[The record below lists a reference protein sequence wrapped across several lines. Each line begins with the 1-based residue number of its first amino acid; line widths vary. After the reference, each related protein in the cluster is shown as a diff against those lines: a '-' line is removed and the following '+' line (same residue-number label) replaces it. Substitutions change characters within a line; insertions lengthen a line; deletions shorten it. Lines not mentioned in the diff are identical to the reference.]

1 MNHSHHPAFPVTI
14 LQNDRKVHA
23 QHTGLSQRK
32 YIAIEA
38 MKSMLTTDRGPF
50 GELAKSSYAMADA
63 MLLAES
69 EYAMA
74 DVKPPPLDDWFIEVL
89 RSMPDGERGFLKS
102 WGLEDFAKAVAEKVC
117 GAPVPTEAPAPT
129 EPPTEATS
137 PAPDDGGWIKWYGG
151 ECPVPPD
158 TLVEKKIRAGVK
170 HGPQTAQN
178 LIWRHVDGFNS
189 VYDIVEYRVFK
200 PAPPAKFKLGDTVRK
215 TKGSMWHGTVV
226 GTYSTSL
233 TPEGYA
239 VESATESGAVQI
251 YPASALEA
259 WKPEI

>member
-1 MNHSHHPAFPVTI
+1 MNHPAFPVTVF
-14 LQNDRKVHA
+14 QNDPKVHA
-23 QHTGLSQRK
+23 QHAGLSQRK
-32 YIAIEA
+32 YIAINA
-38 MKSMLTTDRGPF
+38 MKAMLTGNKWCIK
-50 GELAKSSYAMADA
+50 ELVESSYQVADA
-63 MLLAES
+63 MLAEV
-69 EYAMA
+69 EEAKP

-89 RSMPDGERGFLKS
+89 RSMPDGEHGFLKS

-129 EPPTEATS
+129 EAPTTS
-137 PAPDDGGWIKWYGG
+137 PANDGDWIDWNGGWCPVNPDDTVDVIYRSKERGRYKARNLHWLCYGL
-151 ECPVPPD
+151 D
-158 TLVEKKIRAGVK
+158 ADI
-170 HGPQTAQN
+170 TA
-178 LIWRHVDGFNS
+178 
-189 VYDIVEYRVFK
+189 YRVVN
-200 PAPPAKFKLGDTVRK
+200 PSAKFKLGDTVRK

-239 VESATESGAVQI
+239 VESATESGSVQI

>member
-1 MNHSHHPAFPVTI
+1 MNHSHHPAFPVTV
-14 LQNDRKVHA
+14 LQNDPKVHA
-23 QHTGLSQRK
+23 QHTGMTLRDYFAAKAMQGLAVGVNEPD
-32 YIAIEA
+32 YEVIATMA
-38 MKSMLTTDRGPF
+38 
-50 GELAKSSYAMADA
+50 YNMADA
-63 MLLAES
+63 MLAKAKE
-69 EYAMA
+69 AKT
-74 DVKPPPLDDWFIEVL
+74 DVKPPPLDDWFIKVL

-117 GAPVPTEAPAPT
+117 GALVPTEAPAPT

-137 PAPDDGGWIKWYGG
+137 PAPDDGGWIKWHGG

-170 HGPQTAQN
+170 HGPQKAQN

-189 VYDIVEYRVFK
+189 VYDIVAYRVFK

-239 VESATESGAVQI
+239 VESATESGSVQI